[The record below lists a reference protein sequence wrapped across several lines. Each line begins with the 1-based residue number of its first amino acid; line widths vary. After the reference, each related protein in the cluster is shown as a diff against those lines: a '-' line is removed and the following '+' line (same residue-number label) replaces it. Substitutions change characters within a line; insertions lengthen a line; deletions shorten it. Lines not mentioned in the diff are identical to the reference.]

1 MLPVAE
7 KIRTKRRERNIT
19 QDELAQALG
28 VTFQSVSRWE
38 NEAAYPDIEL
48 LPKIAAYFEITTDE
62 LLGAEEDTR
71 KLEAQKKKREYID
84 MLYHNPEISL
94 EQKYKTAMK
103 AYSEFNNE
111 FPFAITA
118 VEILVYNNIKPREEA
133 LPIVRDLCA
142 DVLDRSYKGAERG
155 VILTMIYTYE
165 DEDKLSNWYK
175 YASSYST
182 IDELYELRYYRLNDV
197 DKCNLQRQIN
207 LYDGLNKVFD
217 CDFGRRHK
225 TKYKDSD
232 ASIVGQSKILEI
244 IDLLRD
250 PTEDIDGW
258 IGRRAFTY
266 LSLSDAYFGS
276 GRHTEGYE
284 ALDKA
289 VELYE
294 KIFSLPKNTELGFNS
309 PIFDTLKVKREDNFA
324 TPDRT
329 RDYNYDYTEM
339 IFEDIYYPL
348 TRSGRWEWFDCVRGE
363 ERFKS
368 YLERIIKFKPTGFK
382 E

>member
-1 MLPVAE
+1 MLSVAE

-48 LPKIAAYFEITTDE
+48 LPKIAAYFKITTDE
-62 LLGAEEDTR
+62 LLGADEETK
-71 KLEAQKKKREYID
+71 KLEAQKKKREYIA

-103 AYSEFNNE
+103 AYSEFSDE
-111 FPFAITA
+111 FMFASTA
-118 VEILVYNNIKPREEA
+118 LEILVFNNIKPREEA
-133 LPIVRDLCA
+133 LPIVRNLCA
-142 DVLDRSYKGAERG
+142 DVLDRCYKAAVRG
-155 VILTMIYTYE
+155 GILSMIYTYE
-165 DEDKLSNWYK
+165 DEDKLLNWYK
-175 YASSYST
+175 YASSYCT
-182 IDELYELRYYRLNDV
+182 IDELYELRYDRLNDV
-197 DKCNLQRQIN
+197 DNCNLQRQIN
-207 LYDGLNKVFD
+207 LFDGLNKVFFA
-217 CDFGRRHK
+217 DFSRRHK

-232 ASIVGQSKILEI
+232 AGIVGQSKILEI

-266 LSLSDAYFGS
+266 LRLSAAYFGS

-294 KIFSLPKNTELGFNS
+294 KIFSLPENTELGFNS
-309 PIFDTLKVKREDNFA
+309 PVFDMLTVKREDNFE

-329 RDYNYDYTEM
+329 QDYNYDYTEM
-339 IFEDIYYPL
+339 IFGNIYYPI
-348 TRSGRWEWFDCVRGE
+348 TRSTGWEWFDCVRSE

-368 YLERIIKFKPTGFK
+368 YLERIIKFKPAGFK